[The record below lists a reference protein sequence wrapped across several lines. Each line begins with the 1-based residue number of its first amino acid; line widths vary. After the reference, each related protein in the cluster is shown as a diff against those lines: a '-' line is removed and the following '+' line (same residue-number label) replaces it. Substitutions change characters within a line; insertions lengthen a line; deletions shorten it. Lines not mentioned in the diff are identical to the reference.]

1 MNKINSWQRSLRFIE
16 AARGYLEA
24 PEEYVRFF
32 DVRINGKLRHLV
44 TYQANEKGRSLR
56 FLHTDFAQFLSTKYR
71 QASSSYAYAK
81 KKNILNCIN
90 RHLNGEV
97 FLKTDIKSYFDSITY
112 ENMIKRIK
120 KLRIDKNDFDAV
132 ALMTNACFY
141 QGRLPLGFCS
151 SPVLSDL
158 YLVSLDRKHQ
168 KNKAVTYTRYADDF
182 ILSASGQCA
191 RENLIACRIQ
201 MEKDLDLLDLQLN
214 RKKTYIR
221 HLKSP
226 GDAIHVLGLNIV
238 RTGSEI
244 NRITVSDQYIR
255 NTCMELCEWIG
266 RQKLD
271 TDTEYFSKLYG
282 RISFIRQCSS
292 DSYRKLQKMTKIK
305 CGYDGLLTVKA
316 LKKNSD

>member
-1 MNKINSWQRSLRFIE
+1 ME
-16 AARGYLEA
+16 AAKEYLEA

-44 TYQANEKGRSLR
+44 TYQANEKGRNLR

-81 KKNILNCIN
+81 KKNILNCVN
-90 RHLNGEV
+90 RHLNGEM

-112 ENMIKRIK
+112 ENMINRIK
-120 KLRIDKNDFDAV
+120 KLRIDKEDIDNV
-132 ALMTNACFY
+132 ALIAKACFY

-158 YLVSLDRKHQ
+158 YLVSLDRKYQ
-168 KNKAVTYTRYADDF
+168 KDKAVTYTRYADDF
-182 ILSASGQCA
+182 ILSASGQDA

-221 HLKSP
+221 HLKST

-238 RTGSEI
+238 RTDSDT

-255 NTCMELCEWIG
+255 STCMDLCEWIC
-266 RQKLD
+266 RPELD
-271 TDTEYFSKLYG
+271 NDIEYFSRLFG

-292 DSYRKLQKMTKIK
+292 DSYKKLQKMTKIK
-305 CGYDGLLTVKA
+305 CGYVGPLTAKA
-316 LKKNSD
+316 LKKNND